1 MAYVIK
7 LFDASRQEMWR
18 GLAAQLPTKTM
29 KHELWQQG
37 YRYWSTDNGTYQSL
51 EGHRTRLPV
60 VSEPEDGA
68 ELKADYESLFKWAT
82 YVTGIPALLM
92 WLSGEPGLQLLA
104 DALVVVTCVE
114 AVMWGIITGIG
125 YIRDMREAP
134 AAREVEPQQATS
146 SFFTQ
151 QGVVELSEYQ
161 QDMLAWSVD
170 VEATL
175 RSPFKRMAGML
186 LLGYEAAPTAL
197 GDWFALWGD
206 QAYQLAR
213 DITEDAELYRL
224 YEMATR
230 LNASTSRGVYS
241 YVTSLKQTT
250 QLSYVMVEAAKRV
263 HGYYHAS
270 QQVAQAAIDALG
282 TRPELER

>member
-1 MAYVIK
+1 
-7 LFDASRQEMWR
+7 MWR

-29 KHELWQQG
+29 KHELWEQG
-37 YRYWSTDNGTYQSL
+37 YYYWSTDNGTYQSL
-51 EGHRTRLPV
+51 ERLPV
-60 VSEPEDGA
+60 VSEPEDGT
-68 ELKADYESLFKWAT
+68 ELKSDYESLFFWAT
-82 YVTGIPALLM
+82 YVTGFPAFFM
-92 WLSGEPGLQLLA
+92 WLYGEPSLQLLA
-104 DALVVVTCVE
+104 DALIVVTCVE
-114 AVMWGIITGIG
+114 AVVWGVMMAIG
-125 YIRDMREAP
+125 YIRDIREAP

-151 QGVVELSEYQ
+151 QGVVELSECQ

-170 VEATL
+170 VEAIL

-197 GDWFALWGD
+197 GDWFSLWGD

-224 YEMATR
+224 YDMATR

-241 YVTSLKQTT
+241 YATSLKQTT
-250 QLSYVMVEAAKRV
+250 QLAHVMVEAAKRV
-263 HGYYHAS
+263 HGYYYAS
-270 QQVAQAAIDALG
+270 QRVAQAAIDALG
-282 TRPELER
+282 ARPELER